1 MKGPTLHRSPT
12 LRFALLV
19 GALAGLGT
27 FGCSNNQNTT
37 SPTPTPRSSP
47 VTETFQGTL
56 PVQGSVWRLIT
67 AVQAGPLTA
76 TLTASDQPTADVGLA
91 VGLRSGTNCLATTDV
106 VAPAGSSPRLSLV
119 VDGGDYCV
127 RVWDPGQLQ
136 SQLAFT
142 VTLTYP

>member
-1 MKGPTLHRSPT
+1 MTVMTGPTPRQSPWLT
-12 LRFALLV
+12 SALLV
-19 GALAGLGT
+19 FAVGAV
-27 FGCSNNQNTT
+27 GCSNNQNP
-37 SPTPTPRSSP
+37 STPTPRPRTSP

-56 PVQGSVWRLIT
+56 PLQGSVWRLIT

-76 TLTASDQPTADVGLA
+76 TLTASDRPAAEVGLA
-91 VGLRSGTNCLATTDV
+91 VGLRSGTNCLATRDV
-106 VAPAGSSPRLSLV
+106 VAQAGSAPQLSLV

-142 VTLTYP
+142 VTITYP